1 MVVTKLPTTR
11 HRAYV
16 IQHSGG
22 TTFVPLYAEDGTV
35 STIPV
40 DRDGQQE
47 EYVTGLRPGDIIYI
61 QGSGVS
67 ESSASFD
74 DIRGVLKRNVPAYA
88 EDRSDYFVELGFLDD
103 KTIHETTRL
112 RYDLFHA
119 AASRKPELFT
129 ENERNNLDD
138 YVFRR
143 SEENGNRRDF
153 SRSTGRKIA
162 DYIATTAKEAFSS
175 MNRDWPYSEKQN
187 SAIGTWLRGN
197 VIHPTNF
204 KVDARSTEDTFWIAN
219 ALGIGDFERRAS
231 EVHNAAELAEKGNYS
246 AKSQNLY
253 FRLTDAHRSVT
264 NTIRG
269 IKGSGGNKDSSGNHD
284 PRHPNIYADMP
295 EWTAVVMEELA
306 PRAENGIIEAQFY
319 SGDLADVPDNTGK
332 EEPHSKGFGKN
343 IVLVREEDGRDEV
356 YKSIGVPQVPRRRKN
371 KLQEDLEG
379 SIETLYKIYRASIP
393 LIVKDYLK
401 YRDSTPGPFVT
412 GKPGGRR
419 VNISLFEFLSP
430 MFSYTPKSIADA
442 YRNEIADILNAV
454 SQNPIDVSSTPTG
467 LLNVVESMYNKSSLL
482 KDVYSS
488 SEELL
493 MSCALSNIS
502 TARELISRYGNL
514 GRREIRHVLQNN
526 RRYISRSQHIAEQ
539 IKEGNSQEVSKLI
552 EIDSGIPVELI
563 MTRPVESFFWS
574 ISDSD
579 TAHFLRMSEIYGI
592 NTGRLKELFVPQ
604 QEDLYGM
611 LEKEIQLQERSM
623 R

>member
-604 QEDLYGM
+604 QEDLDGM